1 MFTCTGNHLRFFF
14 TRSQIYFSRN
24 DNLTNLRSFNGSIS
38 WYKEFI
44 GNSSHIN
51 VATVVFVFW
60 ISKSEYPFRERVLYI
75 EQRANC
81 DGEILGICYK
91 ENKKYEH
98 SIYFDNFKLLI

>member
-1 MFTCTGNHLRFFF
+1 M
-14 TRSQIYFSRN
+14 
-24 DNLTNLRSFNGSIS
+24 
-38 WYKEFI
+38 
-44 GNSSHIN
+44 
-51 VATVVFVFW
+51 
-60 ISKSEYPFRERVLYI
+60 